1 MTTTPVTRDAPADG
15 FGANPRARTRLY
27 RDGTYLL
34 RDFPVADIS
43 EYLTDA
49 ASFSPDG
56 RARVGHPCPPS
67 TSGAVGR
74 LSLALRGNRC
84 CTVVSTLHL

>member
-34 RDFPVADIS
+34 RDFPV
-43 EYLTDA
+43 
-49 ASFSPDG
+49 
-56 RARVGHPCPPS
+56 GHSCPPS
-67 TSGAVGR
+67 TTGAVGR

-84 CTVVSTLHL
+84 CTVVSTHHL